1 MLNQHQ
7 IIPGK
12 KFLLCRPEGG
22 LNDLLS
28 QIELSCRYAEVT
40 RRAVI
45 VDGAYRGATSFH
57 DDFSEYFV
65 ARRASL
71 QLNATELNRH
81 AEFTEKDIYPAF
93 VGIPPHTYT
102 AEWSTEKSQFVDAE
116 TGRELKLD
124 LKRVYPHKLV
134 LHHAC
139 GAVNFSHM
147 IFLRLHLRE
156 FLVDQIRSRLEQFE
170 KPYVAIHIRNTD
182 YKTDYRSQ
190 LQEIKQKLAGPV
202 FIATDNFDT
211 LNDCREILGA
221 NNVVS
226 FSNIPQKQGR
236 PLHLHLSS
244 ADDIRQLN
252 SDAILDLFTLALAKH
267 LVIFKVENNRF
278 SPYSGY
284 SMLAKQLN
292 QNKCL
297 LSMALGDPES
307 GFSRHLRYI

>member
-1 MLNQHQ
+1 MSYQYQ
-7 IIPGK
+7 IMRAQRL
-12 KFLLCRPEGG
+12 LLCRPEGG
-22 LNDLLS
+22 LNDMLS
-28 QIELSCRYAEVT
+28 QIELACRYAEVT
-40 RRAVI
+40 RRKVI
-45 VDGAYRGATSFH
+45 VDAAYPGAQSFH

-71 QLNATELNRH
+71 QLNAIGLNAHGEL
-81 AEFTEKDIYPAF
+81 TDKDIYPAF
-93 VGIPPHTYT
+93 AGALPHTYA
-102 AEWSTEKSQFVDAE
+102 AEWSTEKGQYVDAE
-116 TGRELKLD
+116 NGRELNLD
-124 LKRVYPHKLV
+124 FKRDYPHKLV

-156 FLVDQIRSRLEQFE
+156 FLVDQIRSRLEQLE
-170 KPYVAIHIRNTD
+170 KPYVAMHIRNTD
-182 YKTDYRSQ
+182 YKTDYRRQ
-190 LQEIKQKLAGPV
+190 IQEIKHKITGRV
-202 FIATDNFDT
+202 FIATDNLDT
-211 LNDCREILGA
+211 LNDCREILGE

-226 FSNIPQKQGR
+226 FSKIPQKHGQ
-236 PLHLHLSS
+236 PIHLHLSS
-244 ADDIRQLN
+244 SDNIRQLN

-297 LSMALGDPES
+297 LFMALGEPDT
-307 GFSRHLRYI
+307 GFSRHLRFI